1 MVLSVGHPY
10 ESGGLVYPN
19 GDAVTMSPRIL
30 QDMARYAGA
39 TESMTVHYPPSL
51 GEALDAFP
59 AYLRTL
65 RTTSLGQLA
74 QVWQSGFLDRYVKGT
89 DSDYPAGALAR
100 YPELMVRNRD
110 DIRRQAEAL
119 GMGPHSYGWDAL
131 GMPVPR

>member
-1 MVLSVGHPY
+1 MVLSVGHPC
-10 ESGGLVYPN
+10 ESGGLVYPS

-51 GEALDAFP
+51 GEALD
-59 AYLRTL
+59 
-65 RTTSLGQLA
+65 
-74 QVWQSGFLDRYVKGT
+74 RYVNGN
-89 DSDYPAGALAR
+89 DSDYPAGTLAR

-119 GMGPHSYGWDAL
+119 GMGPRSYGWDAL